1 MMNKRIQAKIILFYT
16 VFSLSGMSVFP
27 QNGFV
32 KEGIQELKAR
42 GGLPNFFSKIAKGD
56 SIKVAYLGGSITAQ
70 DGWRV
75 YSLNWMRQ
83 RFPKAGFSEINATIG
98 GTGSDFGVFRLRDQ
112 VLKFKPDLIF
122 VEFAENDAHTAPQKI
137 IRSMEGIV
145 RQTWQYDPSIDVC
158 FIYTV
163 DEGFLENEQK
173 GLLPASVTAMEKV
186 ADKYNIPAINFGKEV
201 CKMVNN
207 HQLIFKAGTKAVDS
221 TQVFSGDGVHPY
233 LETGHVIY
241 NNVLKRSMEVIVSGR
256 QEQAERR
263 NLPLP
268 LASDYFSNTRMI
280 DFSEAKLSKD
290 WTVINVQNNP
300 SFAVFGK
307 YLKTFAKADRTGET
321 LTVRFRGKT
330 IGAYDLMG
338 PDAGRVIIEV
348 DGNIKD
354 TISRFDAYCTYRR
367 MAYFIVD
374 HLEDKAHEVVFKVL
388 SEPFDKAGILRKRG
402 NIIKNPED
410 YRENSWYVGKILTDG
425 DMM

>member
-1 MMNKRIQAKIILFYT
+1 MINKRMKTKIIFLYILVSLFWMP
-16 VFSLSGMSVFP
+16 VFSQNIPLIESV
-27 QNGFV
+27 
-32 KEGIQELKAR
+32 QELKAR

-75 YSLNWMRQ
+75 YSLDWMKQ

-112 VLKFKPDLIF
+112 VLKFKPDLVF

-145 RQTWQYDPSIDVC
+145 RQTWQYDPFIDIC
-158 FIYTV
+158 FIYTI
-163 DEGFLENEQK
+163 DEGLFENEQK
-173 GLLPASVTAMEKV
+173 GVLPASVSTMEKV
-186 ADKYNIPAINFGKEV
+186 AEKYNIPAINFGPEV

-207 HQLIFKAGTKAVDS
+207 HQLIFKGGTKAIDGI
-221 TQVFSGDGVHPY
+221 QVFSGDGVHPY
-233 LETGHVIY
+233 PETGHVIY
-241 NNVLKRSMEVIVSGR
+241 NNVLKRSMETMTSGK
-256 QEQAERR
+256 QEQAERK
-263 NLPLP
+263 NLPSP
-268 LASDYFSNTRMI
+268 LAPDYFSNTHMI
-280 DFSEAKLSKD
+280 DFSEAKLSKN
-290 WTVINVQNNP
+290 WTVINVQDNP

-307 YLKTFAKADRTGET
+307 YLKSFGKAGQTGET
-321 LTVRFRGKT
+321 LTVRFKGKT

-338 PDAGRVIIEV
+338 PDAGKVIVEV

-367 MAYFIVD
+367 MAFFMID
-374 HLEDKAHEVVFKVL
+374 HLDDKVHEVVFKVL

-402 NIIKNPED
+402 NVIKNPED
-410 YRENSWYVGKILTDG
+410 YRENNWYVGKILMDG
-425 DMM
+425 VLM